1 VQLLS
6 SDGGSILYR
15 VRCKDDEF
23 LTAKIR
29 NSPGHRFIE
38 ARGTHVE
45 LPVVC
50 LHGIL
55 GTADEWSRAA
65 ECLAAEGYHV
75 FVPSIPFDSV
85 PLREL
90 SVEGIAG
97 YVDRFV
103 KAMQLG
109 PFVLAGNSLGGQI
122 ALRYVLDHPDSVV
135 GLVLAGSA
143 GLYEVPLGTSF
154 ITRSSKE
161 YLRKSTA
168 VAFYDPAHAD
178 DALVERLHK
187 VLNNRSIASRMIRL
201 TRDSQ
206 RQNFRERLGEIQTPT
221 AVIWGREDAVTPP
234 DVAYQFASDLPNA
247 ELRFISKCGHAPMIE
262 WPNKFGQHI
271 AQFLRNF
278 TSDTTLH
285 PA

>member
-1 VQLLS
+1 V
-6 SDGGSILYR
+6 
-15 VRCKDDEF
+15 CCEDDEL
-23 LTAKIR
+23 LTARIR
-29 NSPGHRFIE
+29 NILGHRFIE
-38 ARGTHVE
+38 ARGTHAD

-75 FVPSIPFDSV
+75 LAPSIPFDSV

-122 ALRYVLDHPDSVV
+122 ALRYVLDRPESVV

-154 ITRSSKE
+154 IPRSSKE
-161 YLRKSTA
+161 YLRQSAA
-168 VAFYDPAHAD
+168 VAFYDPVHAD
-178 DALVERLHK
+178 DALVERLHE

-206 RQNFRERLGEIQTPT
+206 RQNFRKRLGEIHTPT

-234 DVAYQFASDLPNA
+234 EVAYQFASDIPNA
-247 ELRFISKCGHAPMIE
+247 ELRFISQCGHAPMIE
-262 WPNKFGQHI
+262 WPDIFGRYI
-271 AQFLRNF
+271 AQFLRSF
-278 TSDTTLH
+278 TSNGALH